1 MAKRS
6 QKSKAAHKSG
16 AEFALVGSGQLARVL
31 ALALHDAGY
40 RISEIISR
48 DLPDSKKRA
57 QALARK
63 VGSVARSFADADLS
77 AGVIWL
83 CVADDVIPQCAQS
96 LAAMRSMWKG
106 RMVLHSSGALSS
118 EELQPFRRLGAVAA
132 TAHPLMS
139 FVAGSPG
146 TLAGVPVAIE
156 GDIQALP
163 RLKAILRRLGA
174 SAFKIEKSSKPA
186 YHAFGAFS
194 SPLLIAYLSVMESVG
209 ELAGLGRL
217 ETRKRAEGIVRTTI
231 NNYFKDG
238 PEASLSGPLR
248 RGDTGT
254 IRRHLRALEREP
266 SLAEIYRG
274 LIMASLKNLRVK
286 NREEIARLVAR
297 D

>member
-6 QKSKAAHKSG
+6 QKSQRTHGSD

-31 ALALHDAGY
+31 ALALDAAGY

-63 VGSVARSFADADLS
+63 VGSVARSFADADFS
-77 AGVIWL
+77 ADVIWL
-83 CVADDVIPQCAQS
+83 CVADDVIPQCAQT
-96 LAAMRSMWKG
+96 LAATRSMWKG
-106 RMVLHSSGALSS
+106 QLVLHSSGALSS
-118 EELQPFRRLGAVAA
+118 DELQPFKRLGAVAA

-139 FVAGSPG
+139 FVPGSPG

-156 GDIQALP
+156 GDARALP
-163 RLKAILRRLGA
+163 RLKAILRQLGA
-174 SAFKIEKSSKPA
+174 SAFKIDKSSKPV

-194 SPLLIAYLSVMESVG
+194 SPLLIAYLSVMESVA
-209 ELAGLGRL
+209 ELAGLGRS
-217 ETRKRAEGIVRTTI
+217 EARKRAERIVRATI

-254 IRRHLRALEREP
+254 IRRHLQALEPEP
-266 SLAEIYRG
+266 ALAEIYRG
-274 LIMASLKNLRVK
+274 LIMASLKNLPVK
-286 NREEIARLVAR
+286 NREQIARVVSR